1 MSIVHLA
8 TRLATDSL
16 VARLAAEL
24 AGRGRA
30 IACTMALNA
39 AQIAGTREWTLD
51 LRIGAVGLVVSSN
64 GQHQNLVS
72 INNNHNSLPTL
83 SAVEAFSSHTSASR
97 LVRTI
102 AGEVAGLMAAV
113 WCQSIYSMCQRE
125 EATAI

>member
-39 AQIAGTREWTLD
+39 AQVAVTRERTLD

-64 GQHQNLVS
+64 GQYQNLVS
-72 INNNHNSLPTL
+72 VNNHHNNLPNL

-113 WCQSIYSMCQRE
+113 
-125 EATAI
+125 